1 MTNTPF
7 RDVPYL
13 ARVAIVA
20 AQRLLAELEDDGI
33 LFESLAEAD
42 AAALDF
48 HDREVETVPPALR
61 DLLDALAAFAGEA
74 RWEDGVGAE
83 AVQRLSAALKAARP
97 LAR

>member
-7 RDVPYL
+7 RDAPYL
-13 ARVAIVA
+13 ARVAIIA

-48 HDREVETVPPALR
+48 HDREVETVPPALAE
-61 DLLDALAAFAGEA
+61 LFDALAAFAAEA

-83 AVQRLSAALKAARP
+83 AVQRLSSALRAARP
-97 LAR
+97 IAL